1 MSDDVRVPDYLARI
15 TVQDIPDEAVRAG
28 MADALG
34 ASGDDQP
41 DGLGPDGGAVAF
53 EVPGEAPDL
62 ATALD
67 AAHRHAAEVL
77 DGFVW
82 EVEVDPR

>member
-1 MSDDVRVPDYLARI
+1 MRDDVRVPDYLARI
-15 TVQDIPDEAVRAG
+15 TVQDVPDEAVRAG

-34 ASGDDQP
+34 ATGDDHP
-41 DGLGPDGGAVAF
+41 EPLPPTGMTVAF